1 MSATKNAKNAMP
13 EVEVKLGDKLRK
25 LCFDFNAIC
34 RLEEKSGKNALSSET
49 WNNLSALDVR
59 ALLWAACLKDDPELT
74 IESVGEFIT
83 FKNLPEIT
91 AAIEKAFAGAAVPEG
106 ADSGNE

>member
-1 MSATKNAKNAMP
+1 MSGTKNARNAMP
-13 EVEVKLGDKLRK
+13 EVELKLDKLRK

-34 RLEEKSGKNALSSET
+34 RLEETTGKNALSSET
-49 WNNLSALDVR
+49 WSNLSAMDVR
-59 ALLWAACLKDDPELT
+59 ALLWGALLRDDPELT
-74 IESVGEFIT
+74 LEKVGEFIN

-91 AAIEKAFAGAAVPEG
+91 AAIEKAFANAAVPED